1 MTDNSHTR
9 LLRDLAAI
17 GRLERDRV
25 PASARLEAAIGP
37 HLLAVVR
44 RALHPQERTTLRP
57 GQAA

>member
-1 MTDNSHTR
+1 MTDNFNER

-25 PASARLEAAIGP
+25 PASVRLEAAIGP

-44 RALHPQERTTLRP
+44 RAVAPQDRATPRSSRV
-57 GQAA
+57 A